1 MVKSA
6 HKLVIRNI
14 GLILSG
20 ALEKPILDGDTLVS
34 LDGKIV
40 GIGYEKNLDTGNP
53 DTLIDAK
60 RRGTQIEEPG
70 THL

>member
-1 MVKSA
+1 MIKSA

-34 LDGKIV
+34 LDSKIA
-40 GIGYEKNLDTGNP
+40 GIGYEKDLDTVLDVARSLREP
-53 DTLIDAK
+53 AA
-60 RRGTQIEEPG
+60 EESPG
-70 THL
+70 A